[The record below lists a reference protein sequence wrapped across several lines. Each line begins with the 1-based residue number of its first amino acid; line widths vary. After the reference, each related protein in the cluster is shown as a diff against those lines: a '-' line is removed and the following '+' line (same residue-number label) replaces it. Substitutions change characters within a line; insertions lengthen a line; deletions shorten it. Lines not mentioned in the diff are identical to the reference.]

1 MIFNNF
7 YKKKKVLIIGNTGFK
22 GSWLSIWLLKL
33 GANVYGFS
41 KNVPTKPSLFLA
53 AKLNKK
59 YKTFYKDINN
69 INDIHNVLNKIKPQI
84 IFHLAAQPL
93 VVEAYKSPIE
103 TFATNTFGFNNI
115 LEATRNSKFVKTL
128 ILVTSDKVYE
138 NVEKKAGY
146 KETDRLAGIDPYSAS
161 KSCAEII
168 YKSYFKSFLIK
179 TNLKS
184 AIGRAG
190 NVIGGGDWAENRIV
204 PDIVRYKYENK
215 KLLIKNPS
223 STRPWQHVLEP
234 ISGYLLLGKALNL
247 NNKKING
254 ESFNFGPPSRQNKKV
269 IELINTF
276 NKKLT
281 FKRNKNRKIY
291 ESKLLKLNCKK
302 ASRVLNWTSVLSFKE
317 LLKLTSDWY
326 ENFYINKNNS
336 YEFTLNQIKLYEKI
350 AKKKKLEWTGF

>member
-1 MIFNNF
+1 MFNNF

-33 GANVYGFS
+33 GAKVYGFS
-41 KNVPTKPSLFLA
+41 KNIPTKPSLFLVT
-53 AKLNKK
+53 KLNKK

-69 INDIHNVLNKIKPQI
+69 INEIYKVVNKIKPQI

-93 VVEAYKSPIE
+93 VVESYKSPME
-103 TFATNTFGFNNI
+103 TFTTNSFGFNNVI
-115 LEATRNSKFVKTL
+115 EVIRNSKFVKTA

-138 NVEKKAGY
+138 NVEKKTGY

-168 YKSYFKSFLIK
+168 YKSYFKSFLVK
-179 TNLKS
+179 TNHKS

-204 PDIVRYKYENK
+204 PDIVRFKYENK
-215 KLLIKNPS
+215 KLLIKNPT

-234 ISGYLLLGKALNL
+234 ISGYLLLGEALNS

-254 ESFNFGPPSRQNKKV
+254 ECFNFGPPSNQNKKV

-276 NKKLT
+276 DQKLKFNK
-281 FKRNKNRKIY
+281 FKNNKIY

-302 ASRVLNWTSVLSFKE
+302 ASRVLNWRSVLNFKE
-317 LLKLTSDWY
+317 LLKFTSEWY
-326 ENFYINKNNS
+326 KNYYVNNKNC
-336 YEFTLNQIKLYEKI
+336 YEFTVNQITQYESI
-350 AKKKKLEWTGF
+350 AKKKNLKWTRF